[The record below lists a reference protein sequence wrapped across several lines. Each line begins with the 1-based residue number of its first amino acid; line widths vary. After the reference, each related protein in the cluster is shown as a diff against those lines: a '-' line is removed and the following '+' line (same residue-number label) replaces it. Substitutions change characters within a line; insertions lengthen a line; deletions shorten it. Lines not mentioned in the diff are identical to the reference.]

1 MYYFSPDGKKH
12 RSTKEVERY
21 LQKEGITSLTV
32 ANFSYNGNKLI
43 EDSTT
48 RLAAVRRLKE
58 EMETKKQE
66 RRKKRKEKRRTKEK
80 KKRKRKGKK
89 KDGEGGPKAKRR
101 RTTIAKD
108 PLYYCKDISG
118 GIERVSVQCVNHH
131 TTEKPEKFTYVRDS
145 FPDASTTHPPT
156 PPTTTLHTH
165 PHSLLCRSENES
177 RC

>member
-1 MYYFSPDGKKH
+1 VYYFSPDGKKH

-80 KKRKRKGKK
+80 KKRKRKRKK
-89 KDGEGGPKAKRR
+89 KDGEGGPKAKRRR

-118 GIERVSVQCVNHH
+118 GIESVSAVCQSSHH
-131 TTEKPEKFTYVRDS
+131 REAGEVHLRKG
-145 FPDASTTHPPT
+145 
-156 PPTTTLHTH
+156 
-165 PHSLLCRSENES
+165 
-177 RC
+177 